1 MTRRWTWRLSAATAC
16 MMILA
21 GGCTGDSALEYFP
34 QANGD
39 KPELFELGHV
49 QVCPITHAGLPLLI
63 RRVDAFAQRHG
74 MIRHDIRHRRE
85 RIAAVYSRGAPMREH
100 LMVERLHAH
109 RYRVGISTLYGLEC
123 DDLCRRATAYDFCPR
138 IADGP

>member
-1 MTRRWTWRLSAATAC
+1 

-21 GGCTGDSALEYFP
+21 DGCTGDSALEYFP

-49 QVCPITHAGLPLLI
+49 QVCPITRAGLPLLI
-63 RRVDAFAQRHG
+63 RRVDAFALRHG
-74 MIRHDIRHRRE
+74 MIRHDIQHRRE